1 MFKLLLLIVFG
12 GIVFSLFTALYFLI
26 KDSGSS
32 QRTVNAL
39 AVRVALS
46 LVLVGLLLFGL
57 YGDRL

>member
-12 GIVFSLFTALYFLI
+12 GIVISLFTALYFLI

-32 QRTVNAL
+32 QRTVNTL

-46 LVLVGLLLFGL
+46 LVLVGLLLFGIYSDL
-57 YGDRL
+57 L